1 MRKPR
6 SVGHPR
12 FAAAVALAGVS
23 AVVGASFASAPSDE
37 AGRVQLGAARSEV
50 SPDVLLAAVVQTFF
64 GPVTILPTT
73 QAVDPAVFS
82 AAIAALVDGHT
93 NTVNTQMAGP
103 NALNIPLWVL
113 PGSTANAGGAVNSSG
128 GPAGGTNGAASVLG
142 TVNQL
147 GPLTYILNNLGTI
160 RFSNPPDPTAPAGS
174 RPDFHAADMNTW
186 LAGLAGVTQ
195 SAGSTGWI
203 VNNTFGSSDGGV
215 ADATG
220 LLQTANNFGPAFF
233 NLNVLK
239 SMAFVQA
246 PNGTVLPDGQLDAI
260 HATDIGQWAA
270 GIPGLITNTGT
281 TGFVADRGFGIGY
294 GTAGW
299 VGGLQTTTTI
309 GSFSFTF
316 DFLPSVGFGAPP
328 PTMTPFASSPPPATL
343 VSTART
349 SAGDEVT
356 AFKSAEPE
364 PTAEPSEFPVPDA
377 ATAVSE
383 AKPAADDTSSTEA
396 AAPKKASTTAPATTT
411 TTDPAKTTVASPAGD
426 DSTKKDQPTHTSHQR
441 PAETE
446 KPAGATTPDADSPNE
461 ATGKH
466 GSGDTSVGRHRADDE
481 QTGKHRSDTG
491 SSSSQ
496 SGSES
501 SESKSAG

>member
-1 MRKPR
+1 
-6 SVGHPR
+6 
-12 FAAAVALAGVS
+12 
-23 AVVGASFASAPSDE
+23 
-37 AGRVQLGAARSEV
+37 VQLSAARTEV
-50 SPDVLLAAVVQTFF
+50 SPDVLLAAVIQTFF

-73 QAVDPAVFS
+73 TPVDPAVFS

-142 TVNQL
+142 TANQF
-147 GPLTYILNNLGTI
+147 GPLTYLLNNLGTI

-186 LAGLAGVTQ
+186 LAGLAGVTS

-203 VNNTFGSSDGGV
+203 VNNTFGSSDGGI

-260 HATDIGQWAA
+260 HATDIGQWSA
-270 GIPGLITNTGT
+270 GIPGIITNTGT
-281 TGFVADRGFGIGY
+281 TGFVTDRGFGIEY

-299 VGGLQTTTTI
+299 VGGLQTTTQI
-309 GSFSFTF
+309 GSYSFTF
-316 DFLPSVGFGAPP
+316 DFLPSVGFNAPP
-328 PTMTPFASSPPPATL
+328 PTMTPFAASPPPATL

-349 SAGDEVT
+349 SAADEPT
-356 AFKSAEPE
+356 ALKAAEPE
-364 PTAEPSEFPVPDA
+364 PTAEPPEHPAPHA
-377 ATAVSE
+377 AAV
-383 AKPAADDTSSTEA
+383 TEA
-396 AAPKKASTTAPATTT
+396 AAPATPSTTATTT
-411 TTDPAKTTVASPAGD
+411 GPAAADKESAASG
-426 DSTKKDQPTHTSHQR
+426 PTATEHPKPFKR
-441 PAETE
+441 RVPAETAN
-446 KPAGATTPDADSPNE
+446 PADATTPDADGGSDATGHSAASNASQTADSPNE

-466 GSGDTSVGRHRADDE
+466 GSTDTSVGRHRADDE
-481 QTGKHRSDTG
+481 PTGKHRSDDG

-496 SGSES
+496 SGGES
-501 SESKSAG
+501 GESKSAG